1 MHRILT
7 QDEVSDAA
15 LDIVS
20 DLNKLFRVELS
31 SDKLF
36 GFKGIFNQPLSCI
49 KVYPIPRGGVPA
61 AYLVANHCPFPMK
74 MVDHPSEADIF
85 IDDLIDSGSTMEKYC
100 KLYPNKPFYALFNKK
115 RNISII
121 GQWLVFPWER
131 TSESSI
137 EDNIRR
143 LLQFIG
149 EDPTREGLLET
160 PARVAKAY
168 SEWFDG
174 YKTDIPSLFKTFTDG
189 AENCDE
195 MIIIDSIPVESFCE
209 HHMARFNGLAHVAY
223 VPNGKIIGLSKI
235 PKLVKAF
242 SHRLQVQ
249 ERLTNQVADALT
261 EHLSPKGVAVVIQC
275 EHTCMSTRGARVP
288 GTMTTTSSMRGVFMT
303 EPATRAEFMALIPK
317 RK

>member
-7 QDEVSDAA
+7 QNEVSEAA
-15 LDIVS
+15 SIIADH
-20 DLNKLFRVELS
+20 LNKISEDIFSSGNLFEPS
-31 SDKLF
+31 F
-36 GFKGIFNQPLSCI
+36 NGIKI
-49 KVYPIPRGGVPA
+49 YPIPRGGVPA
-61 AYLVANHCPFPMK
+61 AYLVKNYCPSAII
-74 MVDHPSEADIF
+74 VDRPEDADIF
-85 IDDLIDSGSTMEKYC
+85 IDDLIDSGATMEKYR
-100 KLYPNKPFYALFNKK
+100 KLYPNKPLFALFNKK
-115 RNISII
+115 TDISITR
-121 GQWLVFPWER
+121 QWLVFPWEG
-131 TSESSI
+131 TNEASI
-137 EDNIRR
+137 EDNVRR

-149 EDPTREGLLET
+149 EDSNREGLLET

-209 HHMARFNGLAHVAY
+209 HHMARFNGVAHVAY

-275 EHTCMSTRGARVP
+275 EHTCMSTRGARVH
-288 GTMTTTSSMRGVFMT
+288 GTTTTTSSMRGVFMT
-303 EPATRAEFMALIPK
+303 EPAARAEFMALIPK